1 MTRVGCWWQG
11 EKPCRLHFVK
21 EGLEKI
27 GTILLGVGK
36 SMFQGFFCRCC
47 ASSANNVL
55 ISWGQGVMS
64 IAIEREA
71 HRFA

>member
-1 MTRVGCWWQG
+1 M
-11 EKPCRLHFVK
+11 K

-64 IAIEREA
+64 IATEREA
-71 HRFA
+71 HKFA